1 MGVFTRGGY
10 LQGWAG
16 KGLAGEEAMLRKRFG
31 LVLVPG
37 VGEASRGSCQG
48 AFGGIGGCCQTGKVP
63 VSQITPG
70 GISGSF
76 TPLLLNCH
84 KKKKFID
91 TQKSLIPHTS
101 ITPCLYLLGS

>member
-1 MGVFTRGGY
+1 MGIFTRGGC

-16 KGLAGEEAMLRKRFG
+16 KVLAGEEAMLRKRFG

-48 AFGGIGGCCQTGKVP
+48 AFERLGVCCQTGKVP

-76 TPLLLNCH
+76 TPLLL

-101 ITPCLYLLGS
+101 ITSCLYLLGS